1 MDRFFSSRYWKK
13 RLSGKCLPCLPL
25 RVGFGRLRSGWQPD
39 SKVNSGTGVST
50 GEYNSNCCK
59 STESMQYFCGE
70 SSRCTGGSSRCTGE
84 SSRCTG
90 ESSWYVG
97 KSSGQT
103 FIESRSDNGEE
114 RPVEESWFSWCGV
127 DASSSPAGEV
137 DTSTRD
143 ISGLVSLPGGF
154 ERVCQLFDKPIFR
167 RRVFGAAERAHEFN
181 AAAGFGRLSGPI
193 RDCRA
198 STANDDSRF
207 GTGTDEK
214 AGLMRLCCP
223 SGEAFTAGTFAEEL
237 SERSTGTCERDLAP
251 SVRPLFGEKSESRKV
266 NIFSH

>member
-1 MDRFFSSRYWKK
+1 
-13 RLSGKCLPCLPL
+13 
-25 RVGFGRLRSGWQPD
+25 
-39 SKVNSGTGVST
+39 
-50 GEYNSNCCK
+50 
-59 STESMQYFCGE
+59 MQYFCGE
-70 SSRCTGGSSRCTGE
+70 SSRCTGGSSRCTVESSRCKGE
-84 SSRCTG
+84 SSTCTG

-114 RPVEESWFSWCGV
+114 RPVEESWFSWCGA

-143 ISGLVSLPGGF
+143 ISGLVSLRGGL
-154 ERVCQLFDKPIFR
+154 ERDCQPLFR
-167 RRVFGAAERAHEFN
+167 RRVFNAEERAHELN
-181 AAAGFGRLSGPI
+181 AAAGFGRPSGPI

-198 STANDDSRF
+198 STANGDSRF

-214 AGLMRLCCP
+214 AGLMRWCCP
-223 SGEAFTAGTFAEEL
+223 SGDAGKAGTFEEEL

-251 SVRPLFGEKSESRKV
+251 SVRPLFGENSESRKV